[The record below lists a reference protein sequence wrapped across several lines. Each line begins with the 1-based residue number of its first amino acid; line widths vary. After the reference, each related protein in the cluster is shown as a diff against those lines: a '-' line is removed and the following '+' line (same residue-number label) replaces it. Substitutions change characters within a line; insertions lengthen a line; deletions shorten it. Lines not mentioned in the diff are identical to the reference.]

1 MVRGGVWLVGQGMV
15 VNNTLQLKLFRRK
28 GIQYIQLY
36 TAISREEFFQY
47 MFILYY
53 FGFPCG
59 VLCRGGVWGGGF
71 GRWARPRGE
80 NGGSTNSQLVLRLRR
95 RGVFLVLVQ
104 NFAARGLVQ
113 KPSN

>member
-1 MVRGGVWLVGQGMV
+1 MV

-53 FGFPCG
+53 FIKAMGWG
-59 VLCRGGVWGGGF
+59 RGGGGQICLFSSSLHFGVCGGG
-71 GRWARPRGE
+71 
-80 NGGSTNSQLVLRLRR
+80 
-95 RGVFLVLVQ
+95 GVGCEYKILPLEDS
-104 NFAARGLVQ
+104 LS
-113 KPSN
+113 KLSN

>member
-1 MVRGGVWLVGQGMV
+1 MVRGGGGV

-53 FGFPCG
+53 FFKAM
-59 VLCRGGVWGGGF
+59 RWG
-71 GRWARPRGE
+71 
-80 NGGSTNSQLVLRLRR
+80 
-95 RGVFLVLVQ
+95 
-104 NFAARGLVQ
+104 RGLST
-113 KPSN
+113 KFCR

>member
-1 MVRGGVWLVGQGMV
+1 MVRGGGGLLVGQGMV

-53 FGFPCG
+53 FFKAM
-59 VLCRGGVWGGGF
+59 RWG
-71 GRWARPRGE
+71 
-80 NGGSTNSQLVLRLRR
+80 
-95 RGVFLVLVQ
+95 
-104 NFAARGLVQ
+104 RGLST
-113 KPSN
+113 KFCR

>member
-1 MVRGGVWLVGQGMV
+1 MV

-53 FGFPCG
+53 FIKAMGLG
-59 VLCRGGVWGGGF
+59 RGGGGRSVYSRHLYILGCGGG
-71 GRWARPRGE
+71 GCE
-80 NGGSTNSQLVLRLRR
+80 
-95 RGVFLVLVQ
+95 
-104 NFAARGLVQ
+104 
-113 KPSN
+113 

>member
-1 MVRGGVWLVGQGMV
+1 MV

-53 FGFPCG
+53 FIKAMGWG
-59 VLCRGGVWGGGF
+59 RGGGGADLFILVISTFWGVGGG
-71 GRWARPRGE
+71 
-80 NGGSTNSQLVLRLRR
+80 GGMRVSKTM
-95 RGVFLVLVQ
+95 
-104 NFAARGLVQ
+104 
-113 KPSN
+113 